1 MQNSE
6 LILASTSKTR
16 QLLLGNA
23 GISFT
28 AQQPLVNEKELQREL
43 VSFPPQLMA
52 VELARAKALSVS
64 LAHPQ
69 AFVIGAD
76 QVLEFENRPVHKANN
91 MTEARRKLQRFRNN
105 THHLHSSFACA
116 RGGLIV
122 HSDVRSAALTM
133 RDFSD
138 EFIDQYLNASGKDIL
153 SSVGCYF
160 FEGRGIQLFENVEGD
175 HSTIL
180 GLPILPL
187 LAFLRQSAIIGS

>member
-16 QLLLGNA
+16 QLLLSNA

-43 VSFPPQLMA
+43 IALSPQLMV

-64 LAHPQ
+64 LVHPQ

-76 QVLEFENRPVHKANN
+76 QILAFENRSMHKANN
-91 MTEARRKLQRFRNN
+91 LTEARLKLQRLRGN
-105 THHLHSSFACA
+105 THHLFSSFACA
-116 RGGLIV
+116 YKGQIIHAEI
-122 HSDVRSAALTM
+122 HSASLVM
-133 RDFSD
+133 RNFSD
-138 EFIDQYLNASGKDIL
+138 EFIDQYLKTSGKDIL
-153 SSVGCYF
+153 ASVGCYF
-160 FEGRGIQLFENVEGD
+160 FEGLGIQLFETVEGD
-175 HSTIL
+175 YSTIL

-187 LAFLRQSAIIGS
+187 LAFLRRSSIIAS

>member
-16 QLLLGNA
+16 QLLLSNA

-28 AQQPLVNEKELQREL
+28 TLQPLVNEKELHREL
-43 VSFPPQLMA
+43 AWLAPPQLA
-52 VELARAKALSVS
+52 TELAKAKALSVS
-64 LAHPQ
+64 LVHPQ

-76 QVLEFENRPVHKANN
+76 QILAFENRTLHKANN
-91 MTEARRKLQRFRNN
+91 LTEARRKLHRLRGK
-105 THHLHSSFACA
+105 THHLHSGFACA
-116 RGGLIV
+116 HKGQIIHAEV
-122 HSDVRSAALTM
+122 QSASLTM
-133 RDFSD
+133 RNFSD
-138 EFIDQYLNASGKDIL
+138 EFIDQYLIASGKDIL

-160 FEGRGIQLFENVEGD
+160 FEGLGIQLFETVEGD

-187 LAFLRQSAIIGS
+187 LAFLRQSSILAP

>member
-16 QLLLGNA
+16 QLLLSNA
-23 GISFT
+23 GVSFT
-28 AQQPLVNEKELQREL
+28 VHQPLVNEKELQREL
-43 VSFPPQLMA
+43 VSLPPQLMA
-52 VELARAKALSVS
+52 VELARAKTLSVS
-64 LAHPQ
+64 LVHPQ

-76 QVLEFENRPVHKANN
+76 QILAFENRSMHKANN
-91 MTEARRKLQRFRNN
+91 LTEARRKLQSLRGK
-105 THHLHSSFACA
+105 THHLFSSFACA
-116 RGGLIV
+116 HNGQII
-122 HSDVRSAALTM
+122 HADVQSASLTM
-133 RDFSD
+133 RKFSD

-160 FEGRGIQLFENVEGD
+160 FEGLGIQLFETVEGD

-187 LAFLRQSAIIGS
+187 LAFLRQSSIIGS